1 MGFDAVRI
9 AACVVL
15 QLCVSNFYDS
25 TVDLSGPE
33 IVRLAATVCR
43 VAVWADEKGDVVVL
57 AGILDGEGYL
67 QSVGQNQDRRRLE
80 KYQPQPKGKMIYD
93 RSSRSIRLF

>member
-1 MGFDAVRI
+1 MRSSTIVCSI
-9 AACVVL
+9 
-15 QLCVSNFYDS
+15 FYGS
-25 TVDLSGPE
+25 TIDLSGPG

-67 QSVGQNQDRRRLE
+67 QSVGQKSGSAKTRELPTSTQ
-80 KYQPQPKGKMIYD
+80 G
-93 RSSRSIRLF
+93 